1 MPRAH
6 CSSAPGGELGGAD
19 VRTQN
24 LLLNGVLSLQRFTC
38 RAPGTMKVSP
48 LPQGKGLSFG
58 KSTYEA
64 FSKGKT
70 RMSGTGSFV
79 FCLFLVALCTE

>member
-1 MPRAH
+1 
-6 CSSAPGGELGGAD
+6 
-19 VRTQN
+19 
-24 LLLNGVLSLQRFTC
+24 
-38 RAPGTMKVSP
+38 MKVSP

-58 KSTYEA
+58 KSAYEA